1 MLASWESSRLAP
13 GLRHQDLAQ
22 RLEVLDTLAGPQ
34 RHRVERVVG
43 HVDRHARLFPPPLLK
58 PTPQRAATGQR
69 DAAVHDVTG
78 ELGRALVQRGL
89 HGVDDHGEWFLNR
102 APDLLGGDDDRFRQ
116 PAHQVTAADLGV
128 RLVRRRERGPQRH
141 LDLLGGP
148 LAQHERVLLLAEGDD
163 GLVQFVTADPDR
175 LRGHDPAEGDDRHL
189 GGAAAAV
196 YPPVAR
202 WHDPSEADDPPRGG
216 AAADVYHHVSRWLV
230 HRQPGTDRRV
240 HRLLDDV
247 HAPRAGLVTGFLDR
261 ALLDAGDAAGHRDDD
276 ARLSQVAAFVHL
288 LDEVSEHSLGD
299 VEIRYHAVFQG
310 PDRNDVAG
318 RSADHAFG
326 FHSDGDDLPRVRVQS
341 HHRWLIEHDSTSA
354 DVDQCVRSAEIDRHI
369 AAEERQRVAHVER
382 RPSRWSCRML
392 LNTAQDLLAET
403 SAHGPSSF
411 IYQRRAA

>member
-1 MLASWESSRLAP
+1 MLASWAASRLAP

-43 HVDRHARLFPPPLLK
+43 HVDRHARLFPQPLVK
-58 PTPQRAATGQR
+58 PTQQRAATGQR

-148 LAQHERVLLLAEGDD
+148 LAQHERVLLLAEVDD
-163 GLVQFVTADPDR
+163 GLVQLVTADPDG

-189 GGAAAAV
+189 GGAAA
-196 YPPVAR
+196 
-202 WHDPSEADDPPRGG
+202 
-216 AAADVYHHVSRWLV
+216 DVYHHVAGWLV
-230 HRQPGTDRRV
+230 HRQPGTDRRG
-240 HRLLDDV
+240 HRFLDDV

-261 ALLDAGDAAGHRDDD
+261 TLLDAGDAAGHRDDD
-276 ARLSQVAAFVHL
+276 ARLSQMAAFVHL
-288 LDEVSEHSLGD
+288 LDEVSEHSLCD

-310 PDRNDVAG
+310 PDRDDVAG

-326 FHSDGDDLPRVRVQS
+326 FHPDGDDLPRVRVQS

-354 DVDQCVRSAEIDRHI
+354 DVDQCVGSAEIDRHI

-411 IYQRRAA
+411 LYQR